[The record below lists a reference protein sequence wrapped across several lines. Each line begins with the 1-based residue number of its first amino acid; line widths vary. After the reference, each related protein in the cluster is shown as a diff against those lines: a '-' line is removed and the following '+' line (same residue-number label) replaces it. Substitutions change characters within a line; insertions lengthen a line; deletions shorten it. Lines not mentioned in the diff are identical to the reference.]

1 MKAQDDY
8 WSYEAIL
15 ARQLAIFEKH
25 DAKQR
30 ALATQTK
37 AEKAKAKLE
46 KQPLENV
53 LKADAQSS
61 RKAIE
66 RTEEAFREAWDIARH
81 REVVEL
87 ANTRAIEHAW
97 AQQQLE
103 RMADRRYD
111 PTGNWGK
118 PNYKTDPND

>member
-1 MKAQDDY
+1 MKAQDEY
-8 WSYEAIL
+8 LSYEAIL

-103 RMADRRYD
+103 RM
-111 PTGNWGK
+111 
-118 PNYKTDPND
+118 